1 MKEKILLEQME
12 IEMFKI
18 KNYEKENIGTFITEL
33 KKLEYNVGSDCEN
46 KAYGNFAGNYQM
58 KFLAI
63 YEILM
68 SKKLQ
73 KNKED
78 LKKLGQYVQELGK
91 EIENYEETIKKYETQ
106 EKTSSHE
113 KIINEFIKSFINE
126 LLNEEE

>member
-1 MKEKILLEQME
+1 MEEQILLEQME

-18 KNYEKENIGTFITEL
+18 KNYEKENIETFITEL
-33 KKLEYNVGSDCEN
+33 KKLEYNIASSCEN

-91 EIENYEETIKKYETQ
+91 EIENYEETMKKYENQ
-106 EKTSSHE
+106 EKLSNHE
-113 KIINEFIKSFINE
+113 EKMKDFFKSIIDDIFEGN
-126 LLNEEE
+126 